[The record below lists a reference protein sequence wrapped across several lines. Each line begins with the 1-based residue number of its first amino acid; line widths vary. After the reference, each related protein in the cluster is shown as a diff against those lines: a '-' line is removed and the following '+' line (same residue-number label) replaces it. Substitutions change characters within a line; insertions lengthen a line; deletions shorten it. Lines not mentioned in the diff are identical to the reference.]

1 MAIKKSQLYA
11 TLWKSCDELR
21 GGMDASQYK
30 DYILVLLFVKYISDR
45 YSGDEDSVIEVPV
58 DKELGLGYGSGFQDM
73 VYWKKK
79 AEIGDELNKIIG
91 RLAKANKL
99 TGIITVANFNDP
111 DKLGKGKDMIDR
123 LSNLIGLF
131 ENPALNFSKNRADG
145 DDILGD
151 AYEYLMRNFATES
164 GKSKGQFYTPSEVSR
179 ILAKVVGIA
188 NAKSQDETIYDPTCG
203 SGSLLLKAADEAP
216 KGITIYGQ
224 EKDNATRALA
234 VMNMWLHGNPD
245 AIVWQDNT
253 LAAPYFKNELG
264 GLETFDYVVANPP
277 FSDKAWGNG
286 FKSDDDKYQ
295 RFEGYGVPPAK
306 NGDFAYL
313 LHIIRSLKGKGKAA
327 VILPHGVLFRGNAE
341 AVIRENLIRRGYI
354 KGIIGLPANLFYG
367 TGIPACVIVIDK
379 EGAAGRKGIFM
390 MDASKGFIKDGN
402 KNRLR
407 EQDLHKIVEVF
418 NSQQE
423 TPKYARLVAYQ
434 EIEDNEYNLNI
445 PRYIDGQEAEDKQDI
460 EAHLLGGIPNGDI
473 EKLDAFWQVFPN
485 LRKILFEATNR
496 PAYSQ
501 LKVERATI
509 KSTIFSNSEFT
520 VFLQEM
526 KAIFT
531 HWKDS
536 FLPYLKAQDQDCK
549 PKKIIA
555 HIAEQVL
562 LDYAHKRLIDKYD
575 MYQHLMNYWEATM
588 KDDCYIISEDG
599 WKAEVY
605 LVYRDKDKEKKKPIG
620 WDCDLVPK
628 DLVINRYFA
637 DEKQTI
643 QGLENERDAFTQKK
657 EELEEENG
665 GEDGLLAEVTNDK
678 GNISKGEVS
687 KRVKAIKGSKAD
699 AEELTVL
706 QKWLKL
712 NTAIANSKKQIKVA
726 EDKLDKELYAI
737 YKVLKVEEI
746 KTLVVEDKWMA
757 SLQQDIYGELDRVSQ
772 RLTQQIG
779 DLAERYEFTMP
790 QLMDKVEDLR
800 SKVSIHLEKM
810 GFVWS

>member
-45 YSGDEDSVIEVPV
+45 YSGDEESVIEVPEGE
-58 DKELGLGYGSGFQDM
+58 ELGQGGGFKDM
-73 VYWKKK
+73 VYWKNK
-79 AEIGDELNKIIG
+79 AEIGDEMNKIIG
-91 RLAKANKL
+91 RLAKANDL

-123 LSNLIGLF
+123 LSNLVGLF

-164 GKSKGQFYTPSEVSR
+164 GKSKGQFYTPSEVSQ

-188 NAKSQDETIYDPTCG
+188 HSKSQDETIYDPTCG

-234 VMNMWLHGNPD
+234 VMNMWLHNNPD
-245 AIVWQDNT
+245 AEIWQDNT
-253 LAAPYFKNELG
+253 LAAPHFKNSLG
-264 GLETFDYVVANPP
+264 GLQTFDYVVANPP
-277 FSDKAWGNG
+277 FSDKAWSNG
-286 FKSDDDKYQ
+286 FKPDDDIYQ
-295 RFEGYGVPPAK
+295 RFDDYGIPPAK

-313 LHIIRSLKGKGKAA
+313 LHIIRSLKNKGKAA

-341 AVIRENLIRRGYI
+341 ATIRENLIKRGYI

-367 TGIPACVIVIDK
+367 TGIPACVIVLDK
-379 EGAAGRKGIFM
+379 EGAASRRGIFM

-407 EQDLHKIVEVF
+407 AQDIHKIVEVF
-418 NSQQE
+418 NQQKE
-423 TPKYARLVAYQ
+423 LPKYARLVAYQ

-445 PRYIDGQEAEDKQDI
+445 PRYIDSQAEEDIQDI
-460 EAHLLGGIPNGDI
+460 EAHLVGGIPNADI

-485 LRKILFEATNR
+485 LRVVLFAATNR
-496 PAYSQ
+496 PAYSA
-501 LKVERATI
+501 LRVTKGEV
-509 KSTIFSNSEFT
+509 KNTIFANQEFAA
-520 VFLQEM
+520 FLLDM
-526 KAIFT
+526 KVIFT
-531 HWKDS
+531 DWEEQ
-536 FLPYLKAQDQDCK
+536 FIPYLKGQQQNCQ
-549 PKKIIA
+549 PKKII
-555 HIAEQVL
+555 HQLAEQL
-562 LDYAHKRLIDKYD
+562 LTDYADKSLIDKYD
-575 MYQHLMNYWEATM
+575 MYQHLMNYWETTM

-599 WKAEVY
+599 WQAEVY
-605 LVYRDKDKEKKKPIG
+605 LVYGEKDKAKKKPKG

-637 DEKQTI
+637 KEKQTI
-643 QGLENERDAFTQKK
+643 QQLESERDGFTQEK
-657 EELEEENG
+657 EELQEEHG

-678 GNISKGEVS
+678 GSISKGEVS
-687 KRVKAIKGSKAD
+687 KRIKAIQKSAED
-699 AEELTVL
+699 AEELAVL
-706 QKWLKL
+706 KNWTKL
-712 NTAIANSKKQIKVA
+712 NDAIANAKKQIKAA
-726 EDKLDKELYAI
+726 EEALDRALLVR
-737 YKVLKVEEI
+737 YKSLTEEEI

-757 SLQQDIYGELDRVSQ
+757 SLEKDIRGELDRVSQ

-779 DLAERYEFTMP
+779 DMAERYEMTMP
-790 QLMDKVEDLR
+790 ELTQQADNLTKR
-800 SKVSIHLEKM
+800 VSIHLEKM
-810 GFVWS
+810 GFVWK